1 MPVKYDV
8 EVQFEPIYEL
18 LNSVH
23 TFICRKSYKK
33 IDLGQQW
40 AADTRSSLSQELVDR
55 LNATELNN
63 DWKTLNLLIY
73 LCPYKESVESV
84 LEWIEGLTVGGIYET
99 LSEYITVFP
108 VQMEDFRGKMLSLLR
123 EWNAQYFSR
132 KGSDIID
139 RLQQHADRKKLELKA
154 STLEAFINQTT
165 NGFYFNPIDGLQK
178 LVLIPQFHFQPAN
191 IIYHYGKLTIC
202 HYSARI
208 TLTEDEAISP
218 FMYRTIRSLGEK
230 SRLKILQS
238 LSGERKTFTEIV
250 KDAGISKGIVH
261 DHIFNLRCAGL
272 LYAYIDGENV
282 TTYSLRLDGLHS
294 MNEQLL
300 AYLK

>member
-1 MPVKYDV
+1 MNYEV
-8 EVQFEPIYEL
+8 EVQFEPVYEL

-33 IDLGQQW
+33 IDLGQAW
-40 AADTRSSLSQELVDR
+40 AVETRNMLSKEL
-55 LNATELNN
+55 LNLLDETELNN

-73 LCPYKESVESV
+73 QCPCKESVESV
-84 LEWIEGLTVGGIYET
+84 LDWIEGLTVGEIYET
-99 LSEYITVFP
+99 LSEFVTVFP
-108 VQMEDFRGKMLSLLR
+108 VQMEAFRGKMLFLLR
-123 EWNAQYFSR
+123 EWNAQYFSQQKPEVTR
-132 KGSDIID
+132 
-139 RLQQHADRKKLELKA
+139 RLQGHADQKKEELKVL
-154 STLEAFINQTT
+154 SPEDFINQTT

-178 LVLIPQFHFQPAN
+178 LILIPQFHFQPAN
-191 IIYHYGKLTIC
+191 IIYHYGKITIC

-208 TLTEDEAISP
+208 SLAEEEEMSP

-230 SRLKILQS
+230 SRLRILQS

-282 TTYSLRLDGLHS
+282 TTYSLRLDGLHK

-300 AYLK
+300 EYLK